1 MKKRL
6 SFKQR
11 RILAGYLFS
20 LPFLLGFTLF
30 FFYPFI
36 QAFIFSF
43 NELVISREGFVLN
56 FKGFDNYGYIL
67 NVHPD
72 FLRIFVETILDTIT
86 NVPLVLAFSFFAAL
100 VLNQR
105 FKGRFLARTI
115 FFLPVILSAG
125 IIIQMDIDDMVTQL
139 LHGARNA
146 ELIFTG
152 VGLRN
157 LLMNTKL
164 PEGFIEF
171 ILGAVDRIPDIIRA
185 SGIQILIFLAGL
197 QSIPP
202 SIYEAAD
209 VEGATGWES
218 FWLITFPM
226 MSPIILTNA
235 VYTIIDTFLTTT
247 NEVVML
253 VRDEAIMGAGYGVS
267 MAMAVLYF
275 VMILIILGITIKVS
289 SRWVFYQE

>member
-1 MKKRL
+1 M
-6 SFKQR
+6 
-11 RILAGYLFS
+11 
-20 LPFLLGFTLF
+20 
-30 FFYPFI
+30 
-36 QAFIFSF
+36 
-43 NELVISREGFVLN
+43 
-56 FKGFDNYGYIL
+56 
-67 NVHPD
+67 
-72 FLRIFVETILDTIT
+72 ETILDTIT

>member
-56 FKGFDNYGYIL
+56 FNGFDNYGYIL

-171 ILGAVDRIPDIIRA
+171 ILGAVDRIPEIIRA

>member
-56 FKGFDNYGYIL
+56 FNGFDNYGYIL

-164 PEGFIEF
+164 PESFIEF